1 MCIRDRLH
9 IVRDS
14 RSEAAIP
21 SAVHGGL
28 EQMCAERYCT
38 GAIVG
43 VYSPIPGCYSAD
55 LEGMIR
61 TLLQLNARR
70 RPSCDDI
77 LDAPIVRNKVKELGL
92 SDETLEVTALA
103 GSELLGTIQI
113 PKNLRILRD
122 KLPKPHYYKSL
133 DSPPDTEHIAAEL
146 GSLPSVRRNVM
157 LANDSVK
164 RSAFSN
170 APSQVRLSQKLNPD
184 LMQPETQRRIPVA
197 PIEEEKENFA
207 MPQLEERQR
216 ELPEIRRRAPIKRPP
231 PRVQRRE
238 YNKPQNEPYNIYS
251 PLNIKRLE
259 ERAQPGLGNRK
270 GKLQRVYEN
279 IIRQN
284 DLYSLLPRYK
294 VPVVHNVYR
303 NEYQVYKPV
312 HVQPAWWG

>member
-1 MCIRDRLH
+1 MVVGLH
-9 IVRDS
+9 TVRG
-14 RSEAAIP
+14 RGFEAAVP
-21 SAVHGGL
+21 RAVHGGV
-28 EQMCAERYCT
+28 EQVRAERYST
-38 GAIVG
+38 RKTVG
-43 VYSPIPGCYSAD
+43 VYPAIPGCYSAD
-55 LEGMIR
+55 LESMIR

-70 RPSCDDI
+70 RPSCDEI
-77 LDAPIVRNKVKELGL
+77 LDIPIVRNKVKELGL

-103 GSELLGTIQI
+103 GNELLGTIQI

-133 DSPPDTEHIAAEL
+133 DPPSDTEQATAES
-146 GSLPSVRRNVM
+146 GSLPSVRRSVVQVNG
-157 LANDSVK
+157 SVK

-170 APSQVRLSQKLNPD
+170 IPSQVRLSQKLNLD

-197 PIEEEKENFA
+197 PIEEEKENII

-231 PRVQRRE
+231 PRIQRKE
-238 YNKPQNEPYNIYS
+238 YNRPQNEPYNIYS
-251 PLNIKRLE
+251 PLSIKRLE
-259 ERAQPGLGNRK
+259 ERAQPGLGNRR

-284 DLYSLLPRYK
+284 DLYSLLPRHK
-294 VPVVHNVYR
+294 VPAAHNVYR

-312 HVQPAWWG
+312 HVQPVWWG